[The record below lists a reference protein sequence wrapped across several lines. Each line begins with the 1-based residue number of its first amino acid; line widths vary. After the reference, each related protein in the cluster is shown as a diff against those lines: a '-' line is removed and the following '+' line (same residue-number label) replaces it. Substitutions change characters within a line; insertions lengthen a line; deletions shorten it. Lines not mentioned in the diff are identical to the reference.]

1 MTHIVTGSGFEW
13 DVNPAALGD
22 FEYIDA
28 LARIQKGQANGTFTE
43 AAMQADPALLSEFL
57 EPWTV
62 ALNVMLSQRGARALM
77 LHLRQLHDG
86 VAPIAV
92 VISEIG
98 EIITQASEKKS

>member
-22 FEYIDA
+22 FEYINA
-28 LARIQKGQANGTFTE
+28 LARIQKGQTSGAFTE

-62 ALNVMLSQRGARALM
+62 ALNVMLGQSGARALM
-77 LHLRQLHDG
+77 LHLRQQNDG

-92 VISEIG
+92 AITEIG
-98 EIITQASEKKS
+98 EIIAQVSGKKS